1 MSGAP
6 GDHEVHTGFNPPLP
20 EPFSYSVAWAKCDM
34 LATVAFDRLDL
45 LRTERDS
52 ETLLKRSL
60 GRELINSLGRT
71 TRESPLY
78 REGRQVVASQRN
90 DAMCH
95 KQT

>member
-6 GDHEVHTGFNPPLP
+6 GDHEVRYGFGWSSIRL
-20 EPFSYSVAWAKCDM
+20 FRSHSATRAKCDM

-95 KQT
+95 